1 MEAWMEPILL
11 VIALA
16 TLGELIIEALKPG
29 LQPLIARL
37 SVPPDVNV
45 YLYLSL
51 ALGMALAGCYRAD
64 LLWAVGLSESATVVG
79 VITTGLFI
87 GRGANFV
94 SDVISR
100 LNRPDAPIG

>member
-1 MEAWMEPILL
+1 MEPVLL
-11 VIALA
+11 VITLA

-29 LQPLIARL
+29 LEPLIARL
-37 SVPPDVNV
+37 SIPPDINV

-51 ALGMALAGCYRAD
+51 ALGVVLAGVYRAD

-79 VITTGLFI
+79 VVTTGLFV

-100 LNRPDAPIG
+100 LKPPAAPAG